1 MCMWNFIG
9 SSFGDNFVIDGI
21 DIFKKTWIDT
31 GRKVEVQDPLYH
43 QKFTFTVWKIKN
55 ENKEITFASG
65 EFSNNVY
72 GIYME
77 KNN

>member
-1 MCMWNFIG
+1 MWNFIG

-21 DIFKKTWIDT
+21 DIFTRSWIDT
-31 GRKVEVQDPLYH
+31 GRKVEVHDPLYN
-43 QKFTFTVWKIKN
+43 QKFIFTVWKIKK

-77 KNN
+77 KTIN